1 MLSNIKTGFLEG
13 PNGKLHVSIFVPAQA
28 VPLRGCVIHVP
39 AFAEEMNKCRPMVSR
54 QARGL
59 AESGIAVVIPDLSAT
74 GDSEGEFSSAT
85 WLNWKAD
92 LAYLVH
98 WSQERLGGRVALWG
112 VRLGGLLALDVIA
125 QVGQSISA
133 LLLWQPVLSGKQHM
147 AQFLRLRMAAG
158 MMQGAG
164 ETVAQ
169 LREQLLGGEEIEVA
183 GYSLSARLFSQIEEV
198 AAADLEIPSHID
210 LKVLEVVAGPGKSV
224 LPVTQKHVERW
235 RESNISCTAN
245 TVAGSPF
252 WMTQEIAL
260 APSLIE
266 PGCAFLAALM
276 PVIQDTAT
284 SQQLA
289 GEIFAPGD
297 ASSASAKVRSIVFS
311 CEGEELIGQLHQPA
325 QASNKGVLLVVGGP
339 QYRVGSHRQ
348 FLQLARH
355 LSEQG
360 IPVFRFDY
368 RGMGDSSGELCGFE
382 SVNQDIQC
390 AIDTF
395 QREYSA
401 VSDIVIWGLCDAA
414 TAAVFYA
421 HRDPRVKALVLAN
434 PWVYSAQGSAK
445 AYLKHY
451 YLRRFFSTAFWKKV
465 LRGEFKPV
473 ESASSAAKM
482 VGSAMDN
489 NSGGDS
495 AVDDAGDGAVS
506 AEQSEDLVARFS
518 YGLGQFAGDA
528 LFILSGNDLTAA
540 EFKGAA
546 ESNRSL
552 RRAMNAKRVHCETV
566 QDADHTFARRE
577 WSATVEL
584 LTAQM
589 VREL

>member
-1 MLSNIKTGFLEG
+1 MLSTIKTGFLDG

-59 AESGIAVVIPDLSAT
+59 AESGIAVVVPDLSGT

-158 MMQGAG
+158 LMQGAG
-164 ETVAQ
+164 ESVAQ
-169 LREQLLGGEEIEVA
+169 LREQLLAGAEIEVA
-183 GYSLSARLFSQIEEV
+183 GYSLSSRLFTQIEEV

-210 LKVLEVVAGPGKSV
+210 IKALEVVAVPGKGL
-224 LPVTQKHVERW
+224 LPVTQKQVERW
-235 RESNISCTAN
+235 CECNIHSTAE
-245 TVAGSPF
+245 TVSGSPF

-260 APSLIE
+260 APSLIK
-266 PGCAFLAALM
+266 PGCAFLAAFT
-276 PVIQDTAT
+276 PVFKATDTPE
-284 SQQLA
+284 QGA
-289 GEIFAPGD
+289 GELFAPGD
-297 ASSASAKVRSIVFS
+297 ASSASAKVRSIVFT
-311 CEGEELIGQLHQPA
+311 CEGDELVGQLHQPA
-325 QASNKGVLLVVGGP
+325 QPSNKGVLLVVGGP

-368 RGMGDSSGELCGFE
+368 RGMGDSSGELSGFQG
-382 SVNQDIQC
+382 VNQDIQC

-395 QREYSA
+395 QRECSA

-421 HRDPRVKALVLAN
+421 HRDPRVKALVLVN
-434 PWVYSAQGSAK
+434 PWVYSTQGAAK

-482 VGSAMDN
+482 VESAMDN

-495 AVDDAGDGAVS
+495 AASDVVDGAVP
-506 AEQSEDLVARFS
+506 AEESDDLVARFS
-518 YGLGQFAGDA
+518 SGLGQFPGNI
-528 LFILSGNDLTAA
+528 LFVFSGNDLTAA

-552 RRAMNAKRVHCETV
+552 RRLMSAKRVHCETV

-577 WSATVEL
+577 WSAAVEL